1 MALNLTAEGNVHIQK
16 ISVFL
21 EGDFFSLSLSQIKY
35 TLWLDRWFSLLGA
48 VVALKEDTHLIPIT
62 FMVAHNNL

>member
-35 TLWLDRWFSLLGA
+35 TLWLDKWFS
-48 VVALKEDTHLIPIT
+48 
-62 FMVAHNNL
+62 F